1 MCCYYKW
8 HSLLVDILA
17 QVDKLKKNYPAQFS
31 ILFSILNVQFQK
43 NSVSIDINFLC
54 PKGGPLNMKNAW
66 WKYRPYQMENDIR
79 LIGIAFF
86 YLSLELN
93 RPPGSCGGSVIYY
106 STYVFG
112 RLGEASQHS
121 ITIHNIYC
129 CLNLFHLPNNLIFWI
144 QYYIPW
150 NLLHFSCHEKKN

>member
-1 MCCYYKW
+1 MCGNTPWY
-8 HSLLVDILA
+8 
-17 QVDKLKKNYPAQFS
+17 F
-31 ILFSILNVQFQK
+31 
-43 NSVSIDINFLC
+43 
-54 PKGGPLNMKNAW
+54 AW
-66 WKYRPYQMENDIR
+66 WKYRPYQIENDIR

-129 CLNLFHLPNNLIFWI
+129 CLNLFHLPTNLIFWI

-150 NLLHFSCHEKKN
+150 NVLHFSWFYSCMKRKTKYNLKWLGILSIQFLLWKCIRWDELRSCLLLANGKEFRYVG